1 MIKNKKSVIG
11 VIKYIFIL
19 LVIVITYYILYN
31 LLNAVELI
39 VEFATLSIG
48 ILAII
53 WTLLAKY
60 SLSPNSTLRLF
71 ANNFLAC
78 TIAVMGFSLTRF
90 IGDLIYIPRLNL
102 LEFFFIL
109 ATFFFF
115 LVASYYIY
123 TIGKEFG
130 FQRESKEIANV
141 LEKRKRNG

>member
-130 FQRESKEIANV
+130 FAEESSRIKKI
-141 LEKRKRNG
+141 LSMKKK